1 MYRNIAIE
9 VMRDHGNFPSTK
21 HVEIKHIYAREAQ
34 LEGNVKISK
43 KIAGENNWNLVV
55 YLMYS
60 VEIVV

>member
-1 MYRNIAIE
+1 
-9 VMRDHGNFPSTK
+9 MRDHGNFPSTK